1 MILISATSTTTPAAI
16 SIYDTVHRS
25 KCFVSQP
32 ILVLGLNNELSNRWT
47 AAEYKDEVYAVE
59 RHTTSYLQ
67 EILSRVIRTVSE
79 LLSHSWFT

>member
-47 AAEYKDEVYAVE
+47 AADEVYAVE
-59 RHTTSYLQ
+59 KDTISYLQ
-67 EILSRVIRTVSE
+67 EVLSSVMRTVSK